1 MEHKIYVHIG
11 SNNYDTSLFRDIKNI
26 ENFVKPMG
34 GLWGSP
40 INSSYGWENWVK
52 DNNFNNTLGF
62 DKYGNDRFYFKLC
75 DSARLLYINNVH
87 ILKSLPQVEDN
98 IFEIAK
104 PFTILD
110 FEQLKEN
117 YDAIEVDI
125 SADNTLYWEL
135 YGWDVDSILVLNPNV
150 VEVVE
155 IDR

>member
-1 MEHKIYVHIG
+1 M
-11 SNNYDTSLFRDIKNI
+11 
-26 ENFVKPMG
+26 
-34 GLWGSP
+34 
-40 INSSYGWENWVK
+40 
-52 DNNFNNTLGF
+52 
-62 DKYGNDRFYFKLC
+62 
-75 DSARLLYINNVH
+75 
-87 ILKSLPQVEDN
+87 
-98 IFEIAK
+98 
-104 PFTILD
+104 D